1 MNIYR
6 KQHENFTQK
15 EKKKIIPKYLTVSY
29 CAEGFKISS
38 SFYVCVCGITGYH
51 RGSVS
56 SKLIAQDW
64 LCPPKIHLEANFFLS
79 WPSDLALSLRQTS

>member
-1 MNIYR
+1 MKISHR
-6 KQHENFTQK
+6 KK
-15 EKKKIIPKYLTVSY
+15 KKKIIPKYLTVSY

-56 SKLIAQDW
+56 SKLIA
-64 LCPPKIHLEANFFLS
+64 
-79 WPSDLALSLRQTS
+79 

>member
-56 SKLIAQDW
+56 SKLIA
-64 LCPPKIHLEANFFLS
+64 
-79 WPSDLALSLRQTS
+79 

>member
-1 MNIYR
+1 MEQALLEVSGRIKKTKN
-6 KQHENFTQK
+6 KEVCVHEYLQK
-15 EKKKIIPKYLTVSY
+15 TAWKFHTERKKKIIPEYLTVSY

-56 SKLIAQDW
+56 SKLIA
-64 LCPPKIHLEANFFLS
+64 
-79 WPSDLALSLRQTS
+79 